1 MVEFDSEDAGTALE
15 RALRLLAVRARSR
28 RELSDRLG
36 RLGYSHNTIDFVEL
50 RLVDLGLIDD
60 TEFALERV
68 RHLLSKGVSSRSA
81 RFDLQKCGLPPDAIE
96 VAIAEFEAGDS
107 EQERA
112 LALAVQRACSCK
124 NLPTDRAFQRVARY
138 LYSKGYG
145 PEVAAEA
152 CRAVFGPLE
161 ND

>member
-1 MVEFDSEDAGTALE
+1 MK
-15 RALRLLAVRARSR
+15 LLAVRARSR

-36 RLGYSHNTIDFVEL
+36 RMGYSHDTIDFVEL

-68 RHLLSKGVSSRSA
+68 RHLLNKGVSSQFA
-81 RFDLQKCGLPPDAIE
+81 RFDLQKCALPTEAIE
-96 VAIAEFEAGDS
+96 GAVAQFEAGDS

-112 LALAVQRACSCK
+112 LALAAQRACSCK
-124 NLPTDRAFQRVARY
+124 NLSTDRAFQRVARF
-138 LYSKGYG
+138 LYSRGYG
-145 PEVAAEA
+145 SEVTAEA